1 MAARGS
7 IRQIVVRPRPGNPC
21 QGLMSVGGKVLLC
34 ALGRG
39 GIKALKREG
48 DGATPLAR
56 MRLLSCYVRTDHVV
70 SKATLLPVGRITS
83 RLGWCEVAGDRNYN
97 RPVALPYGAAHETMR
112 RNDALYD
119 IVVVMDW
126 NIRPRR
132 RNGGS
137 AIFFHVARKGLTPTE
152 GCVALPG
159 NVMRWLLS
167 QLSARTIL
175 TVRR

>member
-1 MAARGS
+1 MA
-7 IRQIVVRPRPGNPC
+7 
-21 QGLMSVGGKVLLC
+21 VGGKVLIC
-34 ALGRG
+34 ALGKG

-56 MRLLSCYVRTDHVV
+56 MRLLSCYVRAEHLV
-70 SKATLLPVGRITS
+70 SKVTLLPIGRISPT
-83 RLGWCEVAGDRNYN
+83 LGWCEVPGDRNYN
-97 RPVALPYGAAHETMR
+97 RPVALPYGAAHETMKR
-112 RNDALYD
+112 ADRLYD

-137 AIFFHVARKGLTPTE
+137 AIFFHVARDGMTPTE
-152 GCVALPG
+152 GCVALPSD
-159 NVMRWLLS
+159 VMRRLLPR
-167 QLSARTIL
+167 LSSRTVL

>member
-1 MAARGS
+1 MS
-7 IRQIVVRPRPGNPC
+7 I
-21 QGLMSVGGKVLLC
+21 GGKVLVC
-34 ALGRG
+34 ALGKG

-56 MRLLSCYVRTDHVV
+56 MRLLSSYVRAERVN
-70 SKATLLPVGRITS
+70 SKASLLPVGRIS
-83 RLGWCEVAGDRNYN
+83 SKLGWCEVPGDRNYN
-97 RPVALPYGAAHETMR
+97 RPVRLPYRASHETMR
-112 RNDALYD
+112 RADHLYD

-137 AIFFHVARKGLTPTE
+137 AIFFHVARVGMTPTE

-159 NVMRWLLS
+159 DVMRRLLPR
-167 QLSARTIL
+167 LSARTVL
-175 TVRR
+175 TVKR